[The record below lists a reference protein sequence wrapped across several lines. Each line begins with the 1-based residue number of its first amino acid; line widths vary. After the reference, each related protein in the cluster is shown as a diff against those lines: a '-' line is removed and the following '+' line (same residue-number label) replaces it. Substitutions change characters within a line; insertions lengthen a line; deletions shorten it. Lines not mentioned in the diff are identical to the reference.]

1 MLRRFDITVTDRWE
15 EPLLGLAE
23 RLGVQCFSSPCL
35 ETRSGKGGEEEI
47 RLTGKTIV
55 SFLASTVEQPIDQL
69 EHSIRLWLQR
79 NIGKAW
85 GLSTK
90 DYRDNEDWMQ
100 SFRAYFQ
107 PIQISP
113 HLWIRPPWHEPLTLG
128 SECLQLQIDPGMAFG
143 TGTHETTRLCLQ
155 LLGSLSVTAG
165 SFLDIGAGSG
175 ILAFYLLKSGARRV
189 EAIEIDGP
197 AIENL
202 RKNAALNGIRKGLSI
217 VQGDI
222 YVYEPPWPIDGL
234 VANISSPV
242 LLDTFSRLE
251 QWLPEKGWAVF
262 SGVNSTNAPAVR
274 QGLKKAG
281 LAIDREVVE
290 GEWHGF
296 LTSRA
301 TDVRTSSKRPR
312 SPRRSRSP
320 SS

>member
-23 RLGVQCFSSPCL
+23 RLGVQSFSSPCL

-47 RLTGKTIV
+47 RLTGKTVV
-55 SFLASTVEQPIDQL
+55 SFLASTVEQPVEQL
-69 EHSIRLWLQR
+69 ESHLRQWLQKTVGRAWVLSIR
-79 NIGKAW
+79 
-85 GLSTK
+85 
-90 DYRDNEDWMQ
+90 DYSDNEDWMQ

-107 PIQISP
+107 PIKITP
-113 HLWIRPPWHEPLTLG
+113 RLWIRPPWHAPIAG
-128 SECLQLQIDPGMAFG
+128 AAGCLQLQIDPGMAFG

-155 LLGSLSVTAG
+155 LLESLPLKGDSI
-165 SFLDIGAGSG
+165 LDIGAGSG
-175 ILAFYLLKSGARRV
+175 ILAFFLVKSGARQV

-202 RKNAALNGIRKGLSI
+202 RKNATLNGIRKGLSI

-222 YVYEPPWPIDGL
+222 FTYEPPWPISGL

-242 LLDTFSRLE
+242 LLETFARMAS
-251 QWLPEKGWAVF
+251 WLPENGWAVF

-274 QGLKKAG
+274 QGLKKNG
-281 LAIDREVVE
+281 FTIERELTE

-296 LTSRA
+296 LTRRSSS
-301 TDVRTSSKRPR
+301 VRTSSKRPA
-312 SPRRSRSP
+312 SAHKK
-320 SS
+320 